1 MRGLARLAM
10 RGPLAAGACA
20 ASCLLGAQVV
30 WLLLVPAGALVAL
43 SVLRHGALAGIKVV
57 AIATSLA
64 VVVRQVVLGDGLSM
78 ATLAAGAWL
87 PAIVLGLV
95 LRRSARQSWPLLAAA
110 ALALAYA
117 VVIRAA
123 VDDVT
128 AFWADTL
135 SPLFDLL
142 ARDGVMRLDDAQRLA
157 FAAQVHLWSVVG
169 LQCLHS
175 AAVLLARWWQASLFN
190 PGGFGHEFRALEL
203 PRGMGLIAGGVAAAF
218 VIGQVNDADA
228 GLVGDACVILMVLF
242 AFQGLAVIH
251 FRARAVALGAGWLA
265 VLYVT
270 LALLPHIAGM
280 VLAATGLFDNV
291 ADVRRL
297 RARSSA

>member
-10 RGPLAAGACA
+10 RGPLAAGGCA
-20 ASCLLGAQVV
+20 ASCILGAQVI
-30 WLLLVPAGALVAL
+30 WLLLVPASALVAL
-43 SVLRHGALAGIKVV
+43 TVLRHGALAGVKVA

-64 VVVRQVVLGDGLSM
+64 VVVRQVVLGDWLGM
-78 ATLAAGAWL
+78 ATLAASVWL
-87 PAIVLGLV
+87 PAIVLGLL
-95 LRRSARQSWPLLAAA
+95 LRRSARQSWPLLGAAV
-110 ALALAYA
+110 LALAYA
-117 VVIRAA
+117 VVMRAA

-142 ARDGVMRLDDAQRLA
+142 ARDGVMQLDDAQRLA
-157 FAAQVHLWSVVG
+157 FATQVHLWSVVG

-175 AAVLLARWWQASLFN
+175 TAVLLARWWQACLFN
-190 PGGFGHEFRALEL
+190 PGGFGQEFCALDL
-203 PRGMGLIAGGVAAAF
+203 PRGMSLIAGGVAGAF
-218 VIGQVNDADA
+218 VVGQLNGAHA
-228 GLVGDACVILMVLF
+228 GIVGDACVILMVLF
-242 AFQGLAVIH
+242 GFQGLAVIH
-251 FRARAVALGAGWLA
+251 FRARAVALGGGWLA

-270 LALLPHIAGM
+270 LALLPHVAGM
-280 VLAATGLFDNV
+280 LLAATGLFDNV